1 MIGQRGLK
9 DRAEGQQIQTGRSRT
24 LNPDRI
30 AVLVFLGGVLALVF
44 LGGIAVGRLKLFP
57 YPQLNAGWD
66 AATDWR
72 ANWREYL
79 GVRPKYLQA
88 TTRTAGGVTVYDR
101 ARAFPGYTLAAT
113 YLPEHSEQFDAY
125 LLDMGG
131 KVVHR
136 WNASARRIFPENPIA
151 QRGGGPGF
159 LEIHGVHLYD
169 NGDLVVSLGGQGA
182 AKLDRCGQ
190 VLWRI
195 TEATHHHVEPLP
207 DGSVLIPDHVKRY
220 AEQADR
226 PRVGLGPSGF
236 YLDDRLLHIDRDG
249 HVINEKSVIDILFES
264 GWESL
269 LFSGP
274 GRSKMVREEDPT
286 HLNDVEALPA
296 EMASAFP
303 MFNAGDLM
311 MSFRHVNTVLVVEP
325 KNWHVKWAMT
335 GPWLMQ
341 HDPDFLPNGH
351 ILVYDNRVTGAKPVL
366 GNTRLV
372 EVDPAT
378 KQIVRIFEGKGEEA
392 FYASERGEQQRLPNG
407 DLLLV
412 DPFGG
417 RLVEI
422 APDSG
427 YHVVWEWVNLVA
439 PGSAG
444 MITDTQR
451 IGEAAANDW
460 VGRPCDGVG
469 VAASQ

>member
-1 MIGQRGLK
+1 MPVGMQGPIGVPIGASIWGSDPNYLK
-9 DRAEGQQIQTGRSRT
+9 
-24 LNPDRI
+24 P
-30 AVLVFLGGVLALVF
+30 
-44 LGGIAVGRLKLFP
+44 
-57 YPQLNAGWD
+57 
-66 AATDWR
+66 
-72 ANWREYL
+72 
-79 GVRPKYLQA
+79 
-88 TTRTAGGVTVYDR
+88 TTRTVGGVTVYDR

-113 YLPEHSEQFDAY
+113 YLPEHSDQFDAY
-125 LLDMGG
+125 LLDMDG

-151 QRGGGPGF
+151 QRPGGPGM

-195 TEATHHHVEPLP
+195 TNATHHHVEPLP

-274 GRSKMVREEDPT
+274 GRSKMVQEEDPT

-311 MSFRHVNTVLVVEP
+311 MSFRHLNTVLVVEP

-407 DLLLV
+407 NLLLV

-417 RLVEI
+417 RLVGGR
-422 APDSG
+422 SG
-427 YHVVWEWVNLVA
+427 LGL
-439 PGSAG
+439 P
-444 MITDTQR
+444 R
-451 IGEAAANDW
+451 
-460 VGRPCDGVG
+460 GVG
-469 VAASQ
+469 VGEPRRARVCRHDHRHAEDRGSSGKRLGRSAMRWRRCCGEPVNCLRRASARYRRFLSCQSPRSSALGERSVTPTWRRR